1 MSRIDHIGIATE
13 SIDSA
18 LPFWNV
24 LGFKSS
30 GGGIVEE
37 QGVEVRYMRNESDT
51 RIELLEP
58 TGPDT
63 PVGRF
68 IERKGEGIQQL
79 AISVPDIRKTIEKLT
94 EMGVI
99 MINSEPQ
106 IGHGGNKIAFVHP
119 SSSGG
124 VLIDCLLYTSPSP
137 RDAS

>member
-68 IERKGEGIQQL
+68 IERRGEGIQQL
-79 AISVPDIRKTIEKLT
+79 AISVPDIRETIEKLT

-124 VLIDCLLYTSPSP
+124 VLIELVERP
-137 RDAS
+137 

>member
-68 IERKGEGIQQL
+68 IERRGEGIQQL
-79 AISVPDIRKTIEKLT
+79 AISVPDIRETIEKLT

-99 MINSEPQ
+99 MINPEPQ
-106 IGHGGNKIAFVHP
+106 IGHGGRKIAFVHP

-124 VLIDCLLYTSPSP
+124 VLIELVERP
-137 RDAS
+137 

>member
-68 IERKGEGIQQL
+68 IQRRGEGIQQL

-124 VLIDCLLYTSPSP
+124 VLIELVERP
-137 RDAS
+137 

>member
-37 QGVEVRYMRNESDT
+37 QGVAVRYMRNESDT

-79 AISVPDIRKTIEKLT
+79 AISVPDIRETIEKLT

-124 VLIDCLLYTSPSP
+124 VLIELVERP
-137 RDAS
+137 

>member
-79 AISVPDIRKTIEKLT
+79 AISVPDIRETIEKLT

-124 VLIDCLLYTSPSP
+124 VLIELVERP
-137 RDAS
+137 

>member
-106 IGHGGNKIAFVHP
+106 IGHGGSKIAFVHP

-124 VLIDCLLYTSPSP
+124 VLIELVERP
-137 RDAS
+137 

>member
-124 VLIDCLLYTSPSP
+124 VLIELVERP
-137 RDAS
+137 

>member
-79 AISVPDIRKTIEKLT
+79 AISVPDIRETIEKLT

-106 IGHGGNKIAFVHP
+106 IGHGGSKIAFVHP
-119 SSSGG
+119 SASGG
-124 VLIDCLLYTSPSP
+124 VLIELVERP
-137 RDAS
+137 

>member
-1 MSRIDHIGIATE
+1 MSKIDHIGISTE

-68 IERKGEGIQQL
+68 IERRGEGIQQL
-79 AISVPDIRKTIEKLT
+79 AISVPDIRETIERLT

-99 MINSEPQ
+99 MINPEPQ
-106 IGHGGNKIAFVHP
+106 IGHGGSKIAFVHP

-124 VLIDCLLYTSPSP
+124 VLIELVERP
-137 RDAS
+137 

>member
-1 MSRIDHIGIATE
+1 MTRIDHIGIATE

-79 AISVPDIRKTIEKLT
+79 AISVPDIRETIEKLT

-124 VLIDCLLYTSPSP
+124 VLIELVERP
-137 RDAS
+137 

>member
-1 MSRIDHIGIATE
+1 MTRIDHIGIATE

-124 VLIDCLLYTSPSP
+124 VLIELVERP
-137 RDAS
+137 

>member
-68 IERKGEGIQQL
+68 IERRGEGIQQL

-99 MINSEPQ
+99 MINPEPQ
-106 IGHGGNKIAFVHP
+106 IGHGGSKIAFVHP

-124 VLIDCLLYTSPSP
+124 VLIELVERP
-137 RDAS
+137 